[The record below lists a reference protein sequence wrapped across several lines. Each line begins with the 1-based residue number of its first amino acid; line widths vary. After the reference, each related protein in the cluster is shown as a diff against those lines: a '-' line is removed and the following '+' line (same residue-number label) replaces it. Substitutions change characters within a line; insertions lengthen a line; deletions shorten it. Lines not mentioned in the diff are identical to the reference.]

1 MKDRKHAAP
10 VFKPYEQDQML
21 LIPPTAAELIPA
33 EHLARVID
41 RAIDGMELEELFATY
56 EGGGASSYSPVMLLK
71 VLIYAYT
78 QKVYS
83 SRQIAKQVRENVVY
97 MWLSGRNTPDFR
109 TINNF
114 RSSHLKECI
123 QDVFAEAVGILVE
136 EGYIGFKAYYL
147 DGTKIEANANKY
159 SFVWRKA
166 TEKYKAR
173 LEAQIRSIL
182 EEADRAMEEE
192 NAVYGDR
199 DLEELGGN
207 GPIPPEKLKAAIE
220 RINEK
225 VRSRLAG
232 HEELKKK
239 ICRDLATVES
249 KDLPRLERY
258 QKELGIMEDR
268 KSCSKTDPDATF
280 MGMKEDPMRNH
291 QLKAAYNVQMGTEDQ
306 FIVGY
311 SIHQKPT
318 DTTCL
323 IPHLTAVK
331 KRLGRLPTTIVADA
345 GYGSEENYAFLE
357 RRRLRAF
364 VKDTMFRREKERSFA
379 KQVYRKENM
388 PYDEERDRFTC
399 PAGRHLT
406 FHHEQHTKSA
416 NGHPATVR
424 IYEGHRC
431 GGCDHRAECCSG
443 QGNRRIQVNRNYERL
458 RARAR
463 QRLESPE
470 GLYHR
475 SRRPVDVESV
485 WGQIKQNRGFRR
497 FMLRG
502 IDKVEAEWGLVAL
515 AHNMI
520 KMRQATA

>member
-1 MKDRKHAAP
+1 MKDRKQAAP
-10 VFKPYEQDQML
+10 VFKPYEQDQIL

-33 EHLARVID
+33 DHLARVID
-41 RAIDGMELEELFATY
+41 QAIDGMELEELFATY

-71 VLIYAYT
+71 VLVYAYT

-97 MWLSGRNTPDFR
+97 MWLAGRNTPDFR

-136 EGYIGFKAYYL
+136 EGYIGFKSYYL

-207 GPIPPEKLKAAIE
+207 GPIPPEKLAVAIE

-232 HEELKKK
+232 YEELKKK
-239 ICRDLATVES
+239 LRTVES

-364 VKDTMFRREKERSFA
+364 VKDTMFRREKERSFR
-379 KQVYRKENM
+379 KQIYRKENM
-388 PYDEERDRFTC
+388 PYDEARDRFTC

-406 FHHEQHTKSA
+406 FHHEQHKTSA
-416 NGHPATVR
+416 NGFPATIR

-431 GGCDHRAECCSG
+431 GSCEHRDGCCSG

-458 RARAR
+458 RAKAR
-463 QRLESPE
+463 GRLESPE
-470 GLYHR
+470 GLHHR

-485 WGQIKQNRGFRR
+485 WGQIKQDRGFRR

-502 IDKVEAEWGLVAL
+502 IDKVQAEWGLVAL

-520 KMRQATA
+520 KKQAAMA